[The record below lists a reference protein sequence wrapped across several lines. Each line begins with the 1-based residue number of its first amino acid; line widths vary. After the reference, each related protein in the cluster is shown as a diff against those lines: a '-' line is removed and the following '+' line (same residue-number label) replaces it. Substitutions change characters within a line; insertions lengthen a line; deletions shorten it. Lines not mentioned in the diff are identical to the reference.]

1 MTVADTTAAVKKSRH
16 VELYLDEDKIME
28 FITAGKA
35 IFTVKNAASGGRAT
49 YRVEAEGEGAER
61 KYAVAAFTGS
71 DNTHLKGSYTLMGA
85 MDADGTWIA
94 RTELDELDEL
104 EAHILAKGDTWRK
117 SFMKNVRRYAANGW
131 HLPPK
136 MVKRLGI
143 EKRRY
148 NVAGHIT
155 DRVKLAAFPWL
166 WNMLAEGCPLP
177 ASIEVWHEGCCARC
191 AKRLTVPASIEM
203 GYGPDCAETLGRHDE
218 WKALDTLLGSDLV
231 AYGEKLAARR
241 ADKLVA

>member
-94 RTELDELDEL
+94 RTELDELDEQVEEL
-104 EAHILAKGDTWRK
+104 VPEVATSEDDTTSEVRKKQQAELHKALRLLVMRGLATEAKGC
-117 SFMKNVRRYAANGW
+117 SYA
-131 HLPPK
+131 PT
-136 MVKRLGI
+136 
-143 EKRRY
+143 E
-148 NVAGHIT
+148 AGEEALEQGS
-155 DRVKLAAFPWL
+155 LA
-166 WNMLAEGCPLP
+166 
-177 ASIEVWHEGCCARC
+177 
-191 AKRLTVPASIEM
+191 
-203 GYGPDCAETLGRHDE
+203 
-218 WKALDTLLGSDLV
+218 
-231 AYGEKLAARR
+231 
-241 ADKLVA
+241 